1 MAVKYENMVGKVFKT
16 NSGTDCVIIE
26 FNHSRD
32 MKIKFLDKFGHE
44 MNTYLPDLRNG
55 KVKNPFAPAVCG
67 VGYLGAGKYKPSVNG
82 VKTLAYVQWHGMIR
96 RGYSDE
102 HKKKNPSCE
111 KSYVCDDWH
120 CFDTYAEWFY
130 QQKGWD
136 RGFHLDKDIK
146 GDGTQK
152 YSPET
157 CSLVPHEVNT
167 LLNNNS
173 HKDNGLP
180 LGVSVDHWSKD
191 FLSMI
196 SKYGKLQRIGVYK
209 TAKEAFHAYKNE
221 REQYIKEVALHWR
234 EYLDEDV
241 YDLLYNIEV
250 GESGCLTKEDSA
262 FKFYETGEVE
272 IPEYYQD
279 NIHLVGVERAEGLE
293 VNYD

>member
-1 MAVKYENMVGKVFKT
+1 MAEKYENMVGKVFKT

-26 FNHSRD
+26 YNHSRD

-44 MNTYLPDLRNG
+44 MSTSLPDLRVG

-67 VGYLGAGKYKPSVNG
+67 VGYLGEGKYKPSVNG

-96 RGYSDE
+96 RGYTDE

-157 CSLVPHEVNT
+157 CTLVPHEINT
-167 LLNNNS
+167 LLKNIPK
-173 HKDNGLP
+173 KDNGLP
-180 LGVSVDHWSKD
+180 IGVSIEHWTKD
-191 FLSMI
+191 FLSTI
-196 SKYGKLQRIGVYK
+196 SKYGKQQRIGVYK
-209 TAKEAFHAYKNE
+209 TVKEAFHAYKKE
-221 REQYIKEVALHWR
+221 RECYIKEVALQWK

-241 YDLLYNIEV
+241 YELLYNTEV
-250 GESGCLTKEDSA
+250 DESGWLTKEDSA

-279 NIHLVGVERAEGLE
+279 NLHLVGVEHE
-293 VNYD
+293 